1 MRSQIGT
8 AALTPAQVAPIAG
21 WDLLLLCLA
30 VHMMIAVGR
39 IHQLFPFLLPLKPAI
54 VTGVAAI
61 IFYLVQQRGLRRLT
75 FLGSPTTTCV
85 VLLLVWA
92 TLSIP
97 GALYPRAA
105 FDLVTDRFIK
115 TVLLYLLIVGAVRS
129 VADVERLA
137 FVYFLAAA
145 TYAAVILLTF
155 DVGQGSW
162 RLSHIY
168 YYDANDF
175 ATFAVTALPLG
186 LHFVLGQRKWLGRLV
201 GAVGLMV
208 LTTAFVWSG
217 SRGGF
222 LAIVAVVVWVLLRYS
237 TIPGRWR
244 LLGVGVITVVFLT
257 TASEQYWTQMNTIFD
272 SQGDYNRTED
282 EGRIAIWKRGM
293 GYAAQHPVLGVGAD
307 NFPVAEG
314 TISPL
319 ASRQTYGL
327 GVVWGAAHN
336 SYVQVAAEL
345 GVPGLLF
352 FIVALG
358 TAFGALR
365 DISRRSR
372 GNASLA
378 QALTASLVGFVIGA
392 YFLSLAYHEM
402 VYALLALAAGLRK
415 VTLLRTPAPKPTR
428 VIMGRHPRATM
439 GLP

>member
-1 MRSQIGT
+1 MAGPSRLGAYQCHRVGPDDRSSRSIVDTWTLAGAARRVGHSPTTTLCCGARGVGTPRGRCGNRRDRCFRSLGSPPPPPCRHRFTTLGRPQRFRNDPDMRSQIGT
-8 AALTPAQVAPIAG
+8 AALTRAPVTPSAG
-21 WDLLLLCLA
+21 WDLLLLCVA

-39 IHQLFPFLLPLKPAI
+39 IHQLFPVLLPLKPAI

-61 IFYLVQQRGLRRLT
+61 IFYLMQQRGLRRLT
-75 FLGSPTTTCV
+75 ALGGPTTTCV
-85 VLLLVWA
+85 LLLLVWA

-105 FDLVTDRFIK
+105 FELVTDRFIK
-115 TVLLYLLIVGAVRS
+115 TVVLYLLIVGAVRT

-201 GAVGLMV
+201 GAAGLMV
-208 LTTAFVWSG
+208 LTMAFVWSG

-222 LAIVAVVVWVLLRYS
+222 LAIVAVAVCVLLRYS

-282 EGRIAIWKRGM
+282 EGR
-293 GYAAQHPVLGVGAD
+293 
-307 NFPVAEG
+307 
-314 TISPL
+314 
-319 ASRQTYGL
+319 
-327 GVVWGAAHN
+327 
-336 SYVQVAAEL
+336 
-345 GVPGLLF
+345 
-352 FIVALG
+352 
-358 TAFGALR
+358 
-365 DISRRSR
+365 
-372 GNASLA
+372 
-378 QALTASLVGFVIGA
+378 
-392 YFLSLAYHEM
+392 
-402 VYALLALAAGLRK
+402 
-415 VTLLRTPAPKPTR
+415 
-428 VIMGRHPRATM
+428 
-439 GLP
+439 